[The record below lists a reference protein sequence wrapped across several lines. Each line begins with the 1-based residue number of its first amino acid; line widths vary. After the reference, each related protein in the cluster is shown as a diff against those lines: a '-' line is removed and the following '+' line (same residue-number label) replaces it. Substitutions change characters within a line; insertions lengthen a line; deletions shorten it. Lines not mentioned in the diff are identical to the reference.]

1 MSGNRWHS
9 WFMKSFFPTLAI
21 GLCLLLIACDEGPS
35 RPAPP
40 PPFSHPPGPPA
51 VAGVPVETHQSTVRL
66 FLDHLA
72 RRESEAGW
80 DLLSRE
86 SRALY
91 PDIMAFARQ
100 TSELAELA
108 ADLLADPALTWTTR
122 AVAPGA
128 QVGVTTVSGETRR
141 EGMTDNVAFSWITR
155 FQQGR
160 LAIELPPQADDTLYR
175 WENPSGTGPGG
186 LYQSD
191 TPLTIAFP
199 ANEEGDDN
207 GVERVHISL
216 DQRLSVAPMTAREKE
231 DDTIRYTFAP
241 DSLAPGPHVATVTWC
256 DSELKIWY
264 QSTAVFVVTAA
275 PSPS

>member
-1 MSGNRWHS
+1 
-9 WFMKSFFPTLAI
+9 MKSLFSALVMGFA
-21 GLCLLLIACDEGPS
+21 LLLVACNEGSS

-72 RRESEAGW
+72 RRESRAGW

-100 TSELAELA
+100 TSEQAELA

-141 EGMTDNVAFSWITR
+141 EGMVDNVAFSWITR

-160 LAIELPPQADDTLYR
+160 LTIELPPQANDTLYR

-186 LYQSD
+186 LYQANM
-191 TPLTIAFP
+191 PLTIAFP
-199 ANEEGDDN
+199 VNQETDVN
-207 GVERVHISL
+207 SVERVHVSL
-216 DQRLSVAPMTAREKE
+216 DQRLNVAPMTAMEEE
-231 DDTIRYTFAP
+231 DGSIRHTFSP
-241 DSLAPGPHVATVTWC
+241 EPLAPGPHTATVTWC
-256 DSELKIWY
+256 DRELKIWY
-264 QSTAVFVVTAA
+264 QSTVTFIVTPTAE
-275 PSPS
+275 PG

>member
-1 MSGNRWHS
+1 MDDGATATAGSILER
-9 WFMKSFFPTLAI
+9 KSMARLVHEVFFPTLAI

-108 ADLLADPALTWTTR
+108 ADLLADPALTWTTG
-122 AVAPGA
+122 PW
-128 QVGVTTVSGETRR
+128 RR
-141 EGMTDNVAFSWITR
+141 EPR
-155 FQQGR
+155 
-160 LAIELPPQADDTLYR
+160 
-175 WENPSGTGPGG
+175 SG
-186 LYQSD
+186 
-191 TPLTIAFP
+191 
-199 ANEEGDDN
+199 
-207 GVERVHISL
+207 
-216 DQRLSVAPMTAREKE
+216 
-231 DDTIRYTFAP
+231 
-241 DSLAPGPHVATVTWC
+241 
-256 DSELKIWY
+256 
-264 QSTAVFVVTAA
+264 
-275 PSPS
+275 